1 MALVG
6 SGMIGPGQSEHY
18 RVDLQA
24 GSTYRVYVAP
34 SVPNVD
40 FDLYVHDENGNLI
53 TYDDSFDAD
62 ALCQITPRWSGPFL
76 MSVKSAAGA
85 ASYTISVQ
93 N

>member
-18 RVDLQA
+18 RVDLRA
-24 GSTYRVYVAP
+24 GVTYRVYVAP

-40 FDLYVHDENGNLI
+40 FDLYVHDQNGNLI
-53 TYDDSFDAD
+53 TYDESLDAD
-62 ALCQITPRWSGPFL
+62 ALCQLTPRWDGPFL
-76 MSVKSAAGA
+76 MSVRSAAGL